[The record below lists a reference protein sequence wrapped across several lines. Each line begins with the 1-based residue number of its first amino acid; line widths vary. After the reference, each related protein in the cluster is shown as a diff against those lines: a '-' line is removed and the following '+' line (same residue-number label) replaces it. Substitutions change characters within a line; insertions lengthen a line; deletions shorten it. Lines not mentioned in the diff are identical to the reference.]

1 MGELYHS
8 REFSGFFSFV
18 LSGLGI
24 QRGYRTFP
32 PGSLFGVMAALL
44 ELSEFLGPRCTSPLV
59 KEERQDLWIET
70 LIRGLTDVARNV
82 PEARVAVYQLLA
94 DLCFAERR

>member
-1 MGELYHS
+1 MVALV
-8 REFSGFFSFV
+8 RV
-18 LSGLGI
+18 
-24 QRGYRTFP
+24 
-32 PGSLFGVMAALL
+32 FGVMAALL
-44 ELSEFLGPRCTSPLV
+44 EVSEFVGPRCASPLV